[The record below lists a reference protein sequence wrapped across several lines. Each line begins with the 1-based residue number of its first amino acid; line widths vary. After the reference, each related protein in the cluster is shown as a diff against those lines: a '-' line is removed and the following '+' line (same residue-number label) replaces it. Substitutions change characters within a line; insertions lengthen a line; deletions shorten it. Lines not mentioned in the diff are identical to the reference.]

1 LLKWTFNFNSI
12 ELAVHRIL
20 WQRKTQQS
28 ELRDVVFILLRTQ
41 LDEIRYDGRTTM
53 QVRTSFFIL
62 LFLVLFMLTLGT
74 SRALAKADAGPDQT
88 VSEGDTVVLDGSA
101 STLPPGGI
109 DTYQW
114 QQTGGTPTVTLID
127 ADTATATFTAP
138 DVGVGGTTLTFQLTV
153 SNTSK
158 SSKDDMDVT
167 VSFINQAPTANA
179 GDDQVVD
186 EETVVTLNGSSSFDP
201 DPGDSITYQW
211 EQSGGS
217 PNVNLSGANTVQA
230 SFTAPNVLSDT
241 TLTFQLTVTD
251 SYGLQGT
258 DTCSVELECFPW
270 EMFYPAFMGKK

>member
-1 LLKWTFNFNSI
+1 
-12 ELAVHRIL
+12 
-20 WQRKTQQS
+20 
-28 ELRDVVFILLRTQ
+28 
-41 LDEIRYDGRTTM
+41 
-53 QVRTSFFIL
+53 
-62 LFLVLFMLTLGT
+62 MLTLGA
-74 SRALAKADAGPDQT
+74 SRVLAKADAGPDQT
-88 VSEGDTVVLDGSA
+88 VNEGDTVVLDGSA
-101 STLPPGGI
+101 SKLPPGGI

-153 SNTSK
+153 SNISGK
-158 SSKDDMDVT
+158 SSTDTTDVT
-167 VSFINQAPTANA
+167 VIFLNQAPTANA

-186 EETVVTLNGSSSFDP
+186 EETVVTLDGTSSFDP
-201 DPGDSITYQW
+201 DSGDSITYQW

-230 SFTAPNVLSDT
+230 SFTAPKVLSDT

-258 DTCSVELECFPW
+258 DTCTVKVEPFPW
-270 EMFYPAFMGKK
+270 EMFYPAFTRKK